1 LRGSE
6 IAKRYSRAFF
16 AIAKEESKYEEYYS
30 ELKSFSSVLEQNAN
44 LKDFLNNPMFAQS
57 DKVAV
62 VMEVL
67 KKIDVSPITEN
78 FVKLLVDKRRIDVLH
93 EIENYYQYYMDEV
106 LNTVRIEVK
115 SAYKLSDELSEKIKA
130 RMEEI
135 TGKKVEMEIERDTSL
150 LGGVVVKV
158 GDTLY
163 DGSVKTQLNNIREL
177 LREEM

>member
-1 LRGSE
+1 
-6 IAKRYSRAFF
+6 
-16 AIAKEESKYEEYYS
+16 
-30 ELKSFSSVLEQNAN
+30 
-44 LKDFLNNPMFAQS
+44 
-57 DKVAV
+57 
-62 VMEVL
+62 
-67 KKIDVSPITEN
+67 
-78 FVKLLVDKRRIDVLH
+78 
-93 EIENYYQYYMDEV
+93 MDEV